1 VELLKY
7 GGGKITKVLTTLMY
21 NILQGDTIPNEM
33 KLGYITPIY
42 KEEDRRN
49 CSNYRGMWVTYPIMK
64 ILGRLI
70 RNRLEL
76 EFKGMEEHC
85 GFTSG
90 RSCVDHIFTLRQI
103 LQKYNA
109 KSKQRGPVFVD
120 LEKACNSAPRKML
133 WKALE
138 RNY

>member
-1 VELLKY
+1 MELLKY
-7 GGGKITKVLTTLMY
+7 GGGKITKVLTTLMF

-49 CSNYRGMWVTYPIMK
+49 CSNYRGICVTNPIMK

-70 RNRLEL
+70 RNQL

-90 RSCVDHIFTLRQI
+90 RSCVDHIFTLQQI
-103 LQKYNA
+103 MQKYNA
-109 KSKQRGPVFVD
+109 KSRES
-120 LEKACNSAPRKML
+120 L
-133 WKALE
+133 
-138 RNY
+138 